1 MELGKYNYGVFW
13 GFAQFINREYGI
25 KALSDYAI
33 TLSIDLHENTVKK
46 VFGDSEKVLLA
57 KFVKAWPEFFS
68 RSFVFSSWP
77 LGIRHC

>member
-1 MELGKYNYGVFW
+1 MEHGKYNYGVFW

-33 TLSIDLHENTVKK
+33 ALSMNSHENNVKK

-57 KFVKAWPEFFS
+57 KFEKAWPEVSS
-68 RSFVFSSWP
+68 RSFVFSS
-77 LGIRHC
+77 

>member
-33 TLSIDLHENTVKK
+33 ALSIDSHENTVKK
-46 VFGDSEKVLLA
+46 VFGDSEKVLLV
-57 KFVKAWPEFFS
+57 KFEKAWLEFFS
-68 RSFVFSSWP
+68 RSFVFSS
-77 LGIRHC
+77 

>member
-33 TLSIDLHENTVKK
+33 ALSIDLHENTVKK

-68 RSFVFSSWP
+68 RSFVFSS
-77 LGIRHC
+77 